1 MPFSEGLAGGD
12 FRVYIVCVPSTARP
26 RRSFMPKYSRRD
38 LGLLLPALAAATAS
52 AQTNAAPA
60 ADNSVEKLPVLKT
73 KAYLFNEIPETVNG
87 KNKQRRLFTGKLHTG
102 FKLESHQSDIAPGE
116 VNHPPHQHLR
126 EEMMLI
132 REGTMELTIS
142 GKPYRL
148 GPGDVGFIGSN
159 EIHNAKNVGTVRAV
173 YFIVNLGRDD
183 V

>member
-1 MPFSEGLAGGD
+1 
-12 FRVYIVCVPSTARP
+12 
-26 RRSFMPKYSRRD
+26 MPKYSRRD

-52 AQTNAAPA
+52 AQNPA

-73 KAYLFNEIPETVNG
+73 HAYLFNEVPETVNG

-142 GKPYRL
+142 GKL
-148 GPGDVGFIGSN
+148 HTGFKLESHQSDIAPGEVNHPPHQHLREEMMLIR
-159 EIHNAKNVGTVRAV
+159 EGTMELT
-173 YFIVNLGRDD
+173 ISGK
-183 V
+183 